1 MFKSKLLFVP
11 VVVAVFVLNSF
22 AQTNT
27 PLETVNSFYRYDRSH
42 SQNFTRANIEARRP
56 WLTSDLYSLF
66 QKEFKREDSYL
77 KKHPTDKPY
86 FEGLPFQPIDE
97 TCKVGRRMLHKAL
110 TVLHGTENAKNAT
123 ILAQFAFPKPCK
135 APDNTVYTIA
145 LVKVKNGWLIDD
157 VLYEDNRSLKT
168 DLNRKEY

>member
-1 MFKSKLLFVP
+1 MHKSKMLLAPIMFAALALSV
-11 VVVAVFVLNSF
+11 F

-27 PLETVNSFYRYDRSH
+27 PLEAVNSFYRYDRSH
-42 SQNFTRANIEARRP
+42 SQDFSRANIEARRP
-56 WLTSDLYSLF
+56 WFSSELLSLF
-66 QKEFKREDSYL
+66 QKEFKREEAYF

-97 TCKVGRRMLHKAL
+97 TCKVGRRRLHKAL
-110 TVLHGTENAKNAT
+110 SVLHGTENAKTAT

-135 APDNTVYTIA
+135 QPDNTVYTIA
-145 LVKVKNGWLIDD
+145 LVKAKSGWLIDD
-157 VLYEDNRSLKT
+157 VLYEDNRSLKA